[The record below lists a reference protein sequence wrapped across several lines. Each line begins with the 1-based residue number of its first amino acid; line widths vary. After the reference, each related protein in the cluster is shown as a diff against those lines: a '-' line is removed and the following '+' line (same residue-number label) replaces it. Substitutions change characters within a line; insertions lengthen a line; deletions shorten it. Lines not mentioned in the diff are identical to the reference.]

1 MVTTSEMTCRGVVS
15 MFWSIVVHFA
25 AKFILTPLLTAFQR
39 TDMTSTCH
47 CHEAPDVKIKES
59 IITFLRVV
67 VLPYSTMYYKYKLTA
82 ELETDEEW
90 HGSMELSHTVFLSH
104 RMYWF
109 IKNTQVNHSE
119 KGGCS
124 M

>member
-1 MVTTSEMTCRGVVS
+1 MVQFQCFEV
-15 MFWSIVVHFA
+15 VVHFA

-67 VLPYSTMYYKYKLTA
+67 VLPYSTMYYKYILTA
-82 ELETDEEW
+82 ELETDEE
-90 HGSMELSHTVFLSH
+90 
-104 RMYWF
+104 
-109 IKNTQVNHSE
+109 
-119 KGGCS
+119 
-124 M
+124 